1 MEILALSESDVGP
14 SSEQSAQQW
23 IRPTNRVKK
32 KRRGDKRNEQ
42 GRLKTASLSPNQ
54 ASMFPTEK
62 KRAKRVGDSLTRN
75 KSASFLIKEQR
86 ITNPKPAGG
95 RAGRGQTKGETNNR
109 WKRCLCGGSTG
120 QRHEHPARRHG
131 TWIHTARHG
140 EKA

>member
-62 KRAKRVGDSLTRN
+62 KRAKRVGD
-75 KSASFLIKEQR
+75 
-86 ITNPKPAGG
+86 
-95 RAGRGQTKGETNNR
+95 
-109 WKRCLCGGSTG
+109 
-120 QRHEHPARRHG
+120 
-131 TWIHTARHG
+131 
-140 EKA
+140 